1 MMALKV
7 SSWNKTCDTEYI
19 PSCQANDI
27 WSVIINKKKYK
38 KLVYDDEIDLGLCW
52 EYFNRTCKCYCLEP
66 KYDRTREDYIYNLN
80 KFQFSFRAL
89 DSSAEGNGIYTMK
102 KYKEF
107 YLGCNKL
114 DYGTREYY
122 IYDLNK
128 FQFLFGELDSSVEE
142 NKMFTMKK
150 YKECSCGCNKLDYVS
165 DIHGLLC

>member
-1 MMALKV
+1 MALKV
-7 SSWNKTCDTEYI
+7 SSWNKTCDTEYKH
-19 PSCQANDI
+19 SCQANDI
-27 WSVIINKKKYK
+27 WSVIINKKK
-38 KLVYDDEIDLGLCW
+38 
-52 EYFNRTCKCYCLEP
+52 
-66 KYDRTREDYIYNLN
+66 YIYNLN

-89 DSSAEGNGIYTMK
+89 DSSAEGNGIFTMK

-107 YLGCNKL
+107 SFGCNKL